1 MNRAL
6 VDRLRSQET
15 QRKQV
20 EALDAAL
27 RQLPPSWQAILQ
39 LQVMADR
46 PLSNEALG
54 QMFQVDERT
63 VRRWKNKALHRL
75 DQLLSS

>member
-46 PLSNEALG
+46 PLSNEDLG

>member
-46 PLSNEALG
+46 PLSNEDLG

-63 VRRWKNKALHRL
+63 VRRWKSKALHRL

>member
-46 PLSNEALG
+46 PLSNEDLG

-63 VRRWKNKALHRL
+63 VRRWKTKALHRL